1 MELNDITYSK
11 AEQLSQRLI
20 SVSEAAALMR
30 LSTGTLHN
38 WLSMG
43 KHGLRRVKVSGKTFL
58 DRNQIEEL
66 LEKSFRGHN

>member
-11 AEQLSQRLI
+11 AEQLSQRLV

-66 LEKSFRGHN
+66 LEKSFEGHN

>member
-1 MELNDITYSK
+1 MKLNDITYSK

-58 DRNQIEEL
+58 DKNQIEEL
-66 LEKSFRGHN
+66 LEKSFEGHN

>member
-58 DRNQIEEL
+58 ERNQIEEL
-66 LEKSFRGHN
+66 LEKSFEGHN

>member
-1 MELNDITYSK
+1 MELNNITYSK

-66 LEKSFRGHN
+66 LEKSFEGHN